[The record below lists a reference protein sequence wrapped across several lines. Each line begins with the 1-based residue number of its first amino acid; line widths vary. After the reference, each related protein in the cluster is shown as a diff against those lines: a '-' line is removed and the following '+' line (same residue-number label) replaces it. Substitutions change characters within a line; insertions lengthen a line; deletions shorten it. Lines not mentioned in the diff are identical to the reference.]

1 MKLEEWVSPSRDF
14 AYSRGGPRGKGR
26 EFVTNPL
33 LVDSMGEMVPCI
45 TRHSTCQGVKICP
58 FFDLDEES
66 TYHSQATREQI
77 QVLMRQNR
85 EQYMEFS
92 TPTRDI
98 FEKTSAYLTA
108 IKRVGCTS
116 EANHDASDFQGNSDQ
131 SERTALRRGYPEMP
145 NRCTGKL
152 LFQLSFDGT
161 PYIKC
166 EYHATKN
173 NRDHFFD
180 NTVGNGRFD
189 VQYLEAVLT
198 EDHEEVDRI
207 ESQAQLDGYGPRVSC
222 HMVTNNTSQRLT
234 CTWNHRHHADGDL
247 KQPALVSME
256 CRCTF
261 REYEPL
267 EDYRASCPYILIT
280 SKGPHSHPIPLPQK
294 TPRKAK
300 LVLESLFEKMEVE
313 LADLTPRK
321 FLRHPITQCYLSS
334 HFPMLRNPMLSDLHI
349 SLSNRSHLKVY
360 IEHAKKA
367 RFPEGT
373 GWKGLMHLKAQQD
386 SLLEPEARYIRSM
399 IEISPSELESDE
411 DDLPEDQPGETTLQP
426 LKIAICMTSE
436 ASHRFVKA
444 QYLQSDIGFKRIVGF
459 YEFEVASVDKYSNTS
474 VTFCR
479 VYLNSQTANAHR
491 LVLAEINKILMEDT
505 GRGLRWRH
513 LHGLDIDDYDGL
525 ILNWVVD
532 QHRGQAKGIGLY
544 LHDLAQGLAPKT
556 DFHQPLRLIQDL
568 SPYDHLRRF
577 LTLCTTHFY
586 RNVRKC
592 KVSEEV
598 KSIMRGLICVQ
609 HNDWDE
615 AVEEIRTT
623 GGRAAQN
630 WVLDKESS
638 KFVFPAICW
647 EKSYIPFDIWNA
659 RPRESNVVEVVHA
672 NVNMEGTQCTLVGGV
687 IKGKHY
693 DLLKQRSLLNREDF
707 GIRESYGSKHPYE
720 NAMKNHKRKA
730 HGRKKNFQQEDSKIE
745 AHNKKITE
753 LHLRWQNARAGV
765 ETAYVSASSSTQTGE
780 QAWER
785 AKKAADNACLAF
797 EKQVQVGRS
806 LVGKGS
812 GKVFIA
818 LPS

>member
-1 MKLEEWVSPSRDF
+1 MPISPAIPNLLNPTEHGHHVVAIPVSALLNPLPVDLVGLPPGPAPPQLSSTPINVTIQRSLLNKNFKMNRKTTISTVYKYPIDATLEYPETGATQEEVVGHLFEMKLEEWVSPSRDF

-33 LVDSMGEMVPCI
+33 LVDSIGEMVPCI

-66 TYHSQATREQI
+66 TYHSQATQEQI

-92 TPTRDI
+92 TPTRDV

-131 SERTALRRGYPEMP
+131 SEQTALRRGYPEMP

-166 EYHATKN
+166 EHHATNN
-173 NRDHFFD
+173 NRDHFFE

-198 EDHEEVDRI
+198 EDHEEVNRI
-207 ESQAQLDGYGPRVSC
+207 ESEAQLHGYGPWVSC

-234 CTWNHRHHADGDL
+234 CNGDL

-280 SKGPHSHPIPLPQK
+280 SRGPHSHPIPLPQK

-373 GWKGLMHLKAQQD
+373 GCLSLGLMHIKAQQD
-386 SLLEPEARYIRSM
+386 SLLEPDSYYVCSM
-399 IEISPSELESDE
+399 IEISLLELESDE
-411 DDLPEDQPGETTLQP
+411 DDVLEDQPGETTLQP

-436 ASHRFVKA
+436 ASHCFVKA

-479 VYLNSQTANAHR
+479 VYPNSQTANAHR
-491 LVLAEINKILMEDT
+491 LVLAQINKILMEDT
-505 GRGLRWRH
+505 GRGLRWGH

-532 QHRGQAKGIGLY
+532 QHRGQAK
-544 LHDLAQGLAPKT
+544 DW
-556 DFHQPLRLIQDL
+556 L
-568 SPYDHLRRF
+568 S
-577 LTLCTTHFY
+577 
-586 RNVRKC
+586 
-592 KVSEEV
+592 
-598 KSIMRGLICVQ
+598 
-609 HNDWDE
+609 
-615 AVEEIRTT
+615 
-623 GGRAAQN
+623 
-630 WVLDKESS
+630 DKETS
-638 KFVFPAICW
+638 KFVFLAICW

-672 NVNMEGTQCTLVGGV
+672 NVNMEGTQCTLAGGV
-687 IKGKHY
+687 IKVFFA
-693 DLLKQRSLLNREDF
+693 LKPFL
-707 GIRESYGSKHPYE
+707 
-720 NAMKNHKRKA
+720 
-730 HGRKKNFQQEDSKIE
+730 
-745 AHNKKITE
+745 
-753 LHLRWQNARAGV
+753 
-765 ETAYVSASSSTQTGE
+765 TGP
-780 QAWER
+780 
-785 AKKAADNACLAF
+785 
-797 EKQVQVGRS
+797 G
-806 LVGKGS
+806 
-812 GKVFIA
+812 
-818 LPS
+818 

>member
-1 MKLEEWVSPSRDF
+1 
-14 AYSRGGPRGKGR
+14 
-26 EFVTNPL
+26 
-33 LVDSMGEMVPCI
+33 
-45 TRHSTCQGVKICP
+45 
-58 FFDLDEES
+58 
-66 TYHSQATREQI
+66 
-77 QVLMRQNR
+77 
-85 EQYMEFS
+85 
-92 TPTRDI
+92 
-98 FEKTSAYLTA
+98 
-108 IKRVGCTS
+108 
-116 EANHDASDFQGNSDQ
+116 
-131 SERTALRRGYPEMP
+131 
-145 NRCTGKL
+145 
-152 LFQLSFDGT
+152 
-161 PYIKC
+161 
-166 EYHATKN
+166 
-173 NRDHFFD
+173 
-180 NTVGNGRFD
+180 VGNGRFD

-256 CRCTF
+256 CHCTF

-321 FLRHPITQCYLSS
+321 FLRHPVTQCYLSS

-360 IEHAKKA
+360 IERAKKA
-367 RFPEGT
+367 HFPEGT
-373 GWKGLMHLKAQQD
+373 GWKGIGLSLGLMHVKAQQD
-386 SLLEPEARYIRSM
+386 SLLEPEAHYIRSM

-544 LHDLAQGLAPKT
+544 LHDLAQGLAPKA
-556 DFHQPLRLIQDL
+556 DFHQPLWLIQDL

-659 RPRESNVVEVVHA
+659 RPRESNIVEVVHA

-745 AHNKKITE
+745 AHNKKIAE